1 MGATGDAASLGPLAG
16 LKVLELGQV
25 VAGPFAA
32 RLMAEFGADVIKVEP
47 PGTGDS
53 LRQWRMVDNGTS
65 LWWYVQSRNKR
76 CATLNLKDPRG
87 QEIAR
92 RLAEQVDILVE
103 NFRPGTL
110 EKWGLGP
117 DELLTRNPRLIVVRI
132 SGFGQTGPYRDR
144 PGFGSVGEAMGGIR
158 HVTGYPDRPPV
169 RSNLSLGDSV
179 AGLYAAYAAMM
190 AVYERD
196 VLGSGRGQVVD
207 VALYEAVLG
216 LMEGLIPEYDRAGVV
231 RGRHGNRVSGIA
243 PQGTY
248 PCSDGHYV
256 VIGGNGD
263 AIFKRLMHVMG
274 RDDLATDPGLQT
286 NAGRAAA
293 EDMLDDTIAAWSAQ
307 RTLEEVLATLEAA
320 EVPVG
325 QIYTAAEMMRDPHF
339 LARGMIERVPVP
351 GREPV
356 RLSGVVPRLSR
367 TPGQTRWVGPAL
379 GAHNREIYQEWLG
392 ISDTEM
398 AELQAAGVI

>member
-1 MGATGDAASLGPLAG
+1 M
-16 LKVLELGQV
+16 
-25 VAGPFAA
+25 
-32 RLMAEFGADVIKVEP
+32 
-47 PGTGDS
+47 
-53 LRQWRMVDNGTS
+53 
-65 LWWYVQSRNKR
+65 
-76 CATLNLKDPRG
+76 
-87 QEIAR
+87 
-92 RLAEQVDILVE
+92 
-103 NFRPGTL
+103 
-110 EKWGLGP
+110 
-117 DELLTRNPRLIVVRI
+117 
-132 SGFGQTGPYRDR
+132 
-144 PGFGSVGEAMGGIR
+144 
-158 HVTGYPDRPPV
+158 
-169 RSNLSLGDSV
+169 

>member
-92 RLAEQVDILVE
+92 RLAEQVDIVVE

-117 DELLTRNPRLIVVRI
+117 DELLARNPRLIVVRI

-158 HVTGYPDRPPV
+158 HVTGHPCAQTSGWVTPWPGSMRP
-169 RSNLSLGDSV
+169 
-179 AGLYAAYAAMM
+179 
-190 AVYERD
+190 
-196 VLGSGRGQVVD
+196 
-207 VALYEAVLG
+207 
-216 LMEGLIPEYDRAGVV
+216 
-231 RGRHGNRVSGIA
+231 
-243 PQGTY
+243 
-248 PCSDGHYV
+248 
-256 VIGGNGD
+256 
-263 AIFKRLMHVMG
+263 
-274 RDDLATDPGLQT
+274 
-286 NAGRAAA
+286 
-293 EDMLDDTIAAWSAQ
+293 
-307 RTLEEVLATLEAA
+307 
-320 EVPVG
+320 
-325 QIYTAAEMMRDPHF
+325 
-339 LARGMIERVPVP
+339 
-351 GREPV
+351 
-356 RLSGVVPRLSR
+356 
-367 TPGQTRWVGPAL
+367 TR
-379 GAHNREIYQEWLG
+379 R
-392 ISDTEM
+392 
-398 AELQAAGVI
+398 